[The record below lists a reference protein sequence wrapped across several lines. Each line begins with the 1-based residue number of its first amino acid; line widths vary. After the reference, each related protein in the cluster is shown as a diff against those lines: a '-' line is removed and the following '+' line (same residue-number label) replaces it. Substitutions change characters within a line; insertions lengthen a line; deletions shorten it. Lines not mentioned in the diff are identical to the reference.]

1 MAKNRNRWLV
11 CLSTVVGGISLALV
25 QNKISP
31 IITILMANFKIN
43 AQTAGWLSSIFSLI
57 GVFMALPASSI
68 IKRIGVKKAGLTSLI
83 IAIIGSLIG
92 VTSNNVV
99 VLMFSRFIEGMGV
112 GIISV
117 LGPMVITMWFKPE
130 ERGLPMTIWTSWM
143 TISQAVLFFSASP
156 LVKHFSWRGLWWL
169 GIIACAISI
178 VLYSFFVAEPHQV
191 TLKKTSPSSDRQD
204 IIQGVKSP
212 STWIMALGAFLFTLC
227 SFTFVSWIGNSW
239 ARNAHLPLNQ
249 VTPLIGYVYLFEI
262 VYMVIIGFLLDRIKN
277 KKLFGLIAAII
288 YGIIGLISFNFTKSY
303 AMIWV
308 MIVLFPFFDGSLP
321 SVIYTLAPLTEKDS
335 RYSPQAISI
344 MNIGLNAGTFL
355 AAPLSGALVDIN
367 VKLVGYCFLVVAIC
381 VGICIA
387 CFKVYDSKN

>member
-1 MAKNRNRWLV
+1 LVENRNRWLV

-57 GVFMALPASSI
+57 GVFVALPASSI
-68 IKRIGVKKAGLTSLI
+68 IKRIGVKKAGLASLV
-83 IAIIGSLIG
+83 IAIIGSLMG
-92 VTSNNVV
+92 VLTNNVV
-99 VLMFSRFIEGMGV
+99 ILMFSRFIEGMGV

-143 TISQAVLFFSASP
+143 TISQAILFFSASP
-156 LVKHFSWRGLWWL
+156 LVKHFTWRGLWWL

-178 VLYSFFVAEPHQV
+178 VLYSMFVSEPHKVEPQNV
-191 TLKKTSPSSDRQD
+191 TSDRQD
-204 IIQGVKSP
+204 IVQGVKSL
-212 STWIMALGAFLFTLC
+212 STWIMALAAFLFTLC

-239 ARNAHLPLNQ
+239 ARNANIPLNH

-262 VYMVIIGFLLDRIKN
+262 VYMVIIGFVLDRIPN
-277 KKLFGLIAAII
+277 KKLFGLVAAVI

-367 VKLVGYCFLVVAIC
+367 VNLVGYCFLIVAVC

-387 CFKVYDSKN
+387 GFKIYDSKN

>member
-1 MAKNRNRWLV
+1 MVENRNRWLV

-57 GVFMALPASSI
+57 GVFVALPASSI
-68 IKRIGVKKAGLTSLI
+68 IKRIGVKKAGLASLV
-83 IAIIGSLIG
+83 IAIIGSLMG
-92 VTSNNVV
+92 VLTNNVV
-99 VLMFSRFIEGMGV
+99 ILMFSRFIEGMGV

-143 TISQAVLFFSASP
+143 TISQAILFFSASP
-156 LVKHFSWRGLWWL
+156 LVKHFTWRGLWWL

-178 VLYSFFVAEPHQV
+178 VLYSMFVSEPHKVEPQNV
-191 TLKKTSPSSDRQD
+191 TSDRQD
-204 IIQGVKSP
+204 IVQGVKSL
-212 STWIMALGAFLFTLC
+212 STWIMALAAFLFTLC

-239 ARNAHLPLNQ
+239 ARNANIPLNH

-262 VYMVIIGFLLDRIKN
+262 VYMVIIGFVLDRIPN
-277 KKLFGLIAAII
+277 KKLFGLVAAVI

-367 VKLVGYCFLVVAIC
+367 VNLVGYCFLIVAVC

-387 CFKVYDSKN
+387 GFKIYDSKN

>member
-1 MAKNRNRWLV
+1 MVKNRNRWLV

-57 GVFMALPASSI
+57 GVFVALPASSI
-68 IKRIGVKKAGLTSLI
+68 IKRIGVKKAGLASLV
-83 IAIIGSLIG
+83 IAIIGSLMG
-92 VTSNNVV
+92 VLTNNVV
-99 VLMFSRFIEGMGV
+99 ILMFSRFIEGMGV

-143 TISQAVLFFSASP
+143 TISQAILFFSASP
-156 LVKHFSWRGLWWL
+156 LVKHFTWRGLWWL

-178 VLYSFFVAEPHQV
+178 VLYSLFVSEPHKVEPQNV
-191 TLKKTSPSSDRQD
+191 ASDRQD
-204 IIQGVKSP
+204 IVQGVKSL
-212 STWIMALGAFLFTLC
+212 STWIMALAAFLFTLC

-239 ARNAHLPLNQ
+239 ARNANIPLSH

-262 VYMVIIGFLLDRIKN
+262 VYMVIIGFVLDRIPN
-277 KKLFGLIAAII
+277 KKLFGLVAAVI

-367 VKLVGYCFLVVAIC
+367 VNLVGYCFLIVAIC

-387 CFKVYDSKN
+387 CFKIYDSKN